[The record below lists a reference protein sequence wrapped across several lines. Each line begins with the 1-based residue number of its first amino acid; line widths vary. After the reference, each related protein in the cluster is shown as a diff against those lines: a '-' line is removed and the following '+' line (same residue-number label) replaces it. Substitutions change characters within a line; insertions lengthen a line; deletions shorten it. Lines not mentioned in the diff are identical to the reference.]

1 MNSRSELERLT
12 RAIYESLADIG
23 PGGRRNMERIA
34 AHFAPDV
41 KYAIPFIPK
50 EIHFESRD
58 GFMSVIKATD
68 GVFAKS
74 IYSLNNFIIDVEKQT
89 VVVEASSVRP
99 LVKTGH
105 EIKLRYVFIFEFR
118 GDKVSKF
125 REYAY
130 TTDHHLIEEAMKLDS
145 FETEA
150 TSA

>member
-34 AHFAPDV
+34 AHFAPDL
-41 KYAIPFIPK
+41 KYGIPFIPNELK
-50 EIHFESRD
+50 FESRD
-58 GFMSVIKATD
+58 GFMSIIKATD

-89 VVVEASSVRP
+89 VVVEVNSVRP
-99 LVKTGH
+99 LVKTGQ
-105 EIKLRYVFIFEFR
+105 EMKIKYVFVFEFR
-118 GDKVSKF
+118 GDKVVKF

-130 TTDHHLIEEAMKLDS
+130 NPDQHLIEEAMKLNS
-145 FETEA
+145 FESDPTPA
-150 TSA
+150 

>member
-41 KYAIPFIPK
+41 KHTIPFIPK
-50 EIHFESRD
+50 EIHFESRE
-58 GFMSVIKATD
+58 GFMSIIKATD

-89 VVVEASSVRP
+89 VVVEATSVRP

-105 EIKLRYVFIFEFR
+105 EIRLRYVFVFEFR
-118 GDKVSKF
+118 GDKVSAI

-130 TTDHHLIEEAMKLDS
+130 TTDQHLIEEEMNLDS
-145 FETEA
+145 FQSDPTPA
-150 TSA
+150 